1 MASII
6 NHVNASIQHIE
17 APMPKLAQAVQA
29 LVDAHEMVIARE
41 GKTYIVTCDKVPGY
55 RRGTTDPARL
65 PVEIGHMVKHIER
78 KSNVVVFPAAAAAAP
93 AAAAEPAAKAP
104 RKARKAKQTE
114 PAAEPAAAAP
124 VVAQAEGKPKA
135 GVIGALLTLLGDGE
149 RRTRDQLYTALAA
162 QFPDRASE
170 TGGMR
175 VTIGVQLKALV
186 AKGHNIVSDGPRGA
200 AVYYIP
206 QA

>member
-78 KSNVVVFPAAAAAAP
+78 KSNVVVFPAATAAP
-93 AAAAEPAAKAP
+93 ATAAEPAAKAP
-104 RKARKAKQTE
+104 RKARKAKQ
-114 PAAEPAAAAP
+114 AETAAAAP
-124 VVAQAEGKPKA
+124 VVAQVEGKPKA

-149 RRTRDQLYTALAA
+149 RRTRDQLYAALAA